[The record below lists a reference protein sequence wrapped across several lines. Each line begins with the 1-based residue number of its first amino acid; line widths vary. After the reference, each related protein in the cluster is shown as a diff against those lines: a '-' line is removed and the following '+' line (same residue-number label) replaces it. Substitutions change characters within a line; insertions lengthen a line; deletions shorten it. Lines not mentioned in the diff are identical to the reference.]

1 MSMMIKLNEI
11 IFGDLGSVFM
21 ILSMIWIAFVLDENG
36 MEIGMVTSLYN
47 DNGLIV
53 FYHHF

>member
-1 MSMMIKLNEI
+1 MMKLNEI

-21 ILSMIWIAFVLDENG
+21 IWIAFVLGENG

>member
-21 ILSMIWIAFVLDENG
+21 ILSMIWIAFVLGENG

-47 DNGLIV
+47 V
-53 FYHHF
+53 QR